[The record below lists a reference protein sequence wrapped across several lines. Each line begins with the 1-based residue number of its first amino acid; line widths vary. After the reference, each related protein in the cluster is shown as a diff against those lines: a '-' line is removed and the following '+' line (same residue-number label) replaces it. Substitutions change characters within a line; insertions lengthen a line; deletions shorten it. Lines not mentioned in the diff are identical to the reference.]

1 MAAPR
6 ARRGLPNRTFV
17 AGPEASLGQS
27 GQRMVQVT
35 SPNKALRLTASL
47 LGAASLACS
56 CPGRK
61 RGKGETQCTSIT

>member
-35 SPNKALRLTASL
+35 PPNNALRLTASL
-47 LGAASLACS
+47 LGAAPFAFWR
-56 CPGRK
+56 PDQETAAQ
-61 RGKGETQCTSIT
+61 GESK